1 MKIFLYFAT
10 VFTVLASY
18 VEGQGGPA
26 VVARS
31 NYQEV
36 GHCNEEEFNLVYQP
50 LSEGRQLRA
59 SRSAITCT
67 VCRQENCVGFPWG
80 QCKALFCSS
89 CTNHRGLQEQDECD
103 NLRDELEAKHV
114 AALPSVSA
122 SCQEKL
128 ATRNLDC
135 YTVLEDGQA
144 GSSNIHSV
152 TLWNADTDV
161 IIAENLVNGTS
172 ICENGYHFSFEAVAG
187 SNVEHVKFELYGLTD
202 YNYIHTEAGAPFTMF
217 AEEDRNII
225 GQMYQAGSYEIIL
238 TPDDNIDRKVGL
250 EFQIKPSTHPDCKHV
265 AQCLADDYKGEC
277 RWNYQCR
284 HKYSN
289 NFHRTVKGC
298 SKGVCQCH
306 DGTSSLGACGCL

>member
-1 MKIFLYFAT
+1 MKIFLFAI
-10 VFTVLASY
+10 VFSVLASC
-18 VEGQGGPA
+18 VEGQDGSA

-31 NYQEV
+31 NYLEV
-36 GHCNEEEFNLVYQP
+36 GFCHEEEFNLVYQP

-67 VCRQENCVGFPWG
+67 VCRQENCLGFPWG

-161 IIAENLVNGTS
+161 IIEENLVNGTS
-172 ICENGYHFSFEAVAG
+172 ICENGYHFSFEAITGA
-187 SNVEHVKFELYGLTD
+187 NVKQVKFELYGLTD

-225 GQMYQAGSYEIIL
+225 GQMYQAGSYEIII
-238 TPDDNIDRKVGL
+238 TPDDDMARKVGL
-250 EFQIKPSTHPDCKHV
+250 EFVIKPSTHPDCNHV
-265 AQCLADDYKGEC
+265 SQCRSDEYKGEC
-277 RWNYQCR
+277 LWNYQCR
-284 HKYSN
+284 HKYTN
-289 NFHRTVKGC
+289 NFDRTVQGC
-298 SKGVCQCH
+298 SRGVCQCL
-306 DGTSSLGACGCL
+306 DSASSLVACGCL